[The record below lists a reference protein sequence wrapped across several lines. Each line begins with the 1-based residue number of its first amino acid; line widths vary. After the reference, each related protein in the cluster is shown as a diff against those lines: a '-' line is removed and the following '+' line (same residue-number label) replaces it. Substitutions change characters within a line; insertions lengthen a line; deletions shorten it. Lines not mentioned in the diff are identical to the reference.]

1 MLHRH
6 DLSVGVRGA
15 CRLALVA
22 AAWAAQGGGALAQST
37 DVPDPAPSA
46 QQSPIPGPG
55 DSTSPPGTGPSPFE
69 PGFTTGLFSAS
80 RSSLLGDLY
89 GVRTFLGRYGVS
101 LGLQETDE
109 LFGNP
114 TGGLHQGAS
123 YNGLTTMSLGVDTGK
138 AFGLQGGILNVSAF
152 QIHGRFSGL
161 EDLATLQTVSG
172 IQAQRSTRLWE
183 IWYQQSALS
192 GNLDVKVGQQSLD
205 QEFMGS
211 SYAGL
216 FLNAAMGWP
225 VLPASDLYAGGPAF
239 PLSSLGVRVRFTPAH
254 DVTVLAGVFD
264 DNAGGGPFYSD
275 FQTRGAAQSGTAFSL
290 GTGALAFGEV
300 QYAINQPAVGDMD
313 RGGGGGGG
321 LPGTYKAG
329 FWYDSATFP
338 DPRFDTAGVSLADP
352 LSNAVPRSHRG
363 NYSAYAVFDQMV
375 WRPDPGGP
383 RSVGVF
389 ARAMGA
395 PGDRNAVNFSLNTGV
410 TLKAPLPGRDN
421 DTLGVGYGIARVSS
435 SISGFDSDNAAL
447 IGTRGPRSSESF
459 LEVTYQYQVAPWL
472 LVQPDFQYVYSPSL
486 YSTDPSASGRRVGNE
501 AVFGIRTNITF

>member
-1 MLHRH
+1 MHRH
-6 DLSVGVRGA
+6 DLA
-15 CRLALVA
+15 AFRLALA
-22 AAWAAQGGGALAQST
+22 LACWSGAALAQ
-37 DVPDPAPSA
+37 PAPDAAPSG

-55 DSTSPPGTGPSPFE
+55 DSTSAPGTGPSPFE
-69 PGFTTGLFSAS
+69 PGFTTGLFGPA
-80 RSSLLGDLY
+80 RSSLLGDVY

-114 TGGLHQGAS
+114 TGGLHKGPS
-123 YNGLTTMSLGVDTGK
+123 YNGLTTMSLGVDTER
-138 AFGLQGGILNVSAF
+138 AFGLEGGVFNVSAF
-152 QIHGRFSGL
+152 QIHGRFYGF

-183 IWYQQSALS
+183 IWYQQSALG

-211 SYAGL
+211 QYAGL

-239 PLSSLGVRVRFTPAH
+239 PLSSLGVRARFVPAH
-254 DVTVLAGVFD
+254 NVTVLAGVFD
-264 DNAGGGPFYSD
+264 DNAGGGTFFDD

-290 GTGALAFGEV
+290 GTGALVFGEL
-300 QYAINQPAVGDMD
+300 QYAVNQPAIGDMV
-313 RGGGGGGG
+313 RSGGTGSG
-321 LPGTYKAG
+321 LPGAYKAG
-329 FWYDSATFP
+329 FWYDSGAFP
-338 DPRFDTAGVSLADP
+338 DPRFDTDGVSLADP
-352 LSNAVPRSHRG
+352 LSNGVPRSHRG
-363 NYSAYAVFDQMV
+363 NWSVYALADQMV
-375 WRPDPGGP
+375 WRPDPDSA

-395 PGDRNAVNFSLNTGV
+395 PGDRNTVNFSLNAGV

-421 DTLGVGYGIARVSS
+421 DTVGVGYGIARVSS
-435 SISGFDSDNAAL
+435 STSGFDRDAAVPGV
-447 IGTRGPRSSESF
+447 INGPRSSESF
-459 LEVTYQYQVAPWL
+459 LEVTYQYQAAPWL

-486 YSTDPSASGRRVGNE
+486 YSTDPGVPGRRVGNE

>member
-1 MLHRH
+1 MLVWVVQ
-6 DLSVGVRGA
+6 SEN
-15 CRLALVA
+15 
-22 AAWAAQGGGALAQST
+22 ALAQPVSGAQGT
-37 DVPDPAPSA
+37 QDSAPSG

-55 DSTSPPGTGPSPFE
+55 DSTSAPGTGPSPFE

-89 GVRTFLGRYGVS
+89 GVRTFLGGYGVS

-114 TGGLHQGAS
+114 SGGLHQGPS

-138 AFGLQGGILNVSAF
+138 AFGLEGGIFNVSAF
-152 QIHGRFSGL
+152 QIHGRFYGF

-183 IWYQQSALS
+183 IWFQQSALN
-192 GNLDVKVGQQSLD
+192 GNLDVKIGQQSLD

-211 SYAGL
+211 QYAGL

-239 PLSSLGVRVRFTPAH
+239 PLSSLGVRVRFVPAH
-254 DVTVLAGVFD
+254 NATVLVGVFD
-264 DNAGGGPFYSD
+264 DNAGGGLFYND

-290 GTGALAFGEV
+290 GTGALVFGEL
-300 QYAINQPAVGDMD
+300 QYAINQPAIGDMD
-313 RGGGGGGG
+313 RGGSSGG
-321 LPGTYKAG
+321 LPGAYKVG
-329 FWYDSATFP
+329 FWYDSARFP

-352 LSNAVPRSHRG
+352 LSNATPRNHRG
-363 NYSAYAVFDQMV
+363 NYSVYALADQMV

-383 RSVGVF
+383 RSVGIF

-395 PGDRNAVNFSLNTGV
+395 PGDRNAVNFSLNAGV

-421 DTLGVGYGIARVSS
+421 DTVGVGYGIARVSS
-435 SISGFDSDNAAL
+435 SISGFDSDSAVPGVTN
-447 IGTRGPRSSESF
+447 GPRSSESF
-459 LEVTYQYQVAPWL
+459 IEVSYQYQAAPWL
-472 LVQPDFQYVYSPSL
+472 LLQPDFQYVYTPSL
-486 YSTDPSASGRRVGNE
+486 YSTNPGVPGKRVSNE